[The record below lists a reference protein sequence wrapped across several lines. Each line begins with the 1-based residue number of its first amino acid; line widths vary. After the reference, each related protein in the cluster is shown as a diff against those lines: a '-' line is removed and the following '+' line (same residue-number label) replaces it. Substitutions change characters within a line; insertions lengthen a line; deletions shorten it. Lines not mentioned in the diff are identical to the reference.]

1 MYSILIFTLHL
12 PLANLAVIETNKE
25 LIWFQLQNIN
35 YSGVLNTCYVFLL
48 SASESQHLFLG
59 SYDLKMLMFLLTQ
72 RTHTEM
78 RFKM

>member
-1 MYSILIFTLHL
+1 MYNILISTLHL

-59 SYDLKMLMFLLTQ
+59 SYDLKNVDVS
-72 RTHTEM
+72 THSEDSH
-78 RFKM
+78 RNAL